1 MTQELTEAY
10 EMINAIKSK
19 MDFLEEYNMKI
30 MKENYELKVK
40 FEGNLKSG
48 NI

>member
-30 MKENYELKVK
+30 MNENFELKVK
-40 FEGNLKSG
+40 FEANLKSRS
-48 NI
+48 I